1 MTALCRQCFHIAPRA
16 EPARR
21 CERCGSPRLVS
32 HDELDLLSIAH
43 IDCDAFYASIEKR
56 DNPDLRD
63 VPLIIGGGKR
73 GVVSTACYIA
83 RTYGIHSA
91 QPMYKALKLCPHA
104 TVIHPNMAKY
114 AEVSRQIRTRMLDLT
129 PIVEPLSL
137 DEAFLDLSGTERL
150 HRHTPAETL
159 ARFQAEIERDIGIT
173 VSIGL
178 SYCKFLAKAGSDLDK
193 PRGFSVIGRKE
204 AIGFLTPRPV
214 SFIWGVGK
222 SFTQTLERDGL
233 RTIGDIRARDLKWL
247 AARYGAIGQ
256 RLHDISNGRDSRRV
270 DPDGGRKSIS
280 SETTL
285 ETDIRDSNELSKVLW
300 RQAERVSER
309 AKASSLAGRTVVL
322 KLKTSEFKTITRNRR
337 LSEPTQL
344 ADTLFKAGRAMMEP
358 LADGTAYRLVG
369 IGISDLV
376 DDSVADPG
384 DLADPTAKERRE
396 AERAMDK
403 VRAKFGRTAIIKGR
417 SL

>member
-1 MTALCRQCFHIAPRA
+1 MITLCRQCFHIAESELP
-16 EPARR
+16 PRR
-21 CERCGSPRLVS
+21 CEHCSSPRLVC
-32 HDELDLLSIAH
+32 HDELDTLSIAH

-56 DNPDLRD
+56 DNPALRN
-63 VPLIIGGGKR
+63 VPLVIGGGKR
-73 GVVSTACYIA
+73 GVVSTACYVA

-91 QPMYKALKLCPHA
+91 QPMFKALKLCPHA

-114 AEVSRQIRTRMLDLT
+114 AQVSREIKARMLDLT

-137 DEAFLDLSGTERL
+137 DEAFLDLSGTQRL
-150 HRHTPAETL
+150 HRHMPAETL
-159 ARFQAEIERDIGIT
+159 ARFQADIEREIGIT
-173 VSIGL
+173 VSVGL

-193 PRGFSVIGRKE
+193 PRGFSVIGRTE
-204 AIGFLTPRPV
+204 AIDFLDPRPV

-247 AARYGAIGQ
+247 AQRYGAMGQ

-270 DPDGGRKSIS
+270 DPDGERKSIS

-285 ETDIRDSNELSKVLW
+285 ETDIRDNAELAKILW

-309 AKASSLAGRTVVL
+309 AKASGLAGRTVVL
-322 KLKTSEFKTITRNRR
+322 KLKTSAFKTVTRNRR
-337 LSEPTQL
+337 LPEPTQL
-344 ADTLFKAGRAMMEP
+344 ADTLFKTGCAMMEP

-403 VRAKFGRTAIIKGR
+403 VRAKYGRNAIIKGR